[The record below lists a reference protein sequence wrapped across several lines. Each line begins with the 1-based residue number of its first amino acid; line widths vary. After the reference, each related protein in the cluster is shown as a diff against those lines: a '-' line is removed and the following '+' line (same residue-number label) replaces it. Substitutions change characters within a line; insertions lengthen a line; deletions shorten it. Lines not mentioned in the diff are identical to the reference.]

1 MNTIIKS
8 IRAHLNMSQTEFA
21 ELLGVTFATVNRW
34 ENGRAMPNKLAQ
46 TKIFD
51 ICQEKNVPIYQM
63 VLDKIE
69 RVVSEITV
77 EDDHILLYHGSKSGI
92 HGPISLRSREH
103 CDFGKGFY
111 MGTDPSQCLT
121 LICDFPKSKFYVVS
135 VNLKDLQK
143 KEIPVNIDWAMLVA
157 YNRDKMNK
165 IKGTALYRKY
175 SEMTKESDLV
185 IGCIADD
192 RMFFVIDNFFQ
203 GTITDAA
210 LINSLSALNLG
221 KQYVMVTQKGC
232 DNTKIV
238 AEINLSDLER
248 LSIQTVAEDNR
259 NKGVSFANEIC
270 KNHRREGK
278 YFDEL
283 LEEAGG

>member
-8 IRAHLNMSQTEFA
+8 IRSHLNMSQTEFA

-34 ENGRAMPNKLAQ
+34 ENGRAKPNKLAQ
-46 TKIFD
+46 TKIYD
-51 ICQEKNVPIYQM
+51 ICRERNVPLYQM

-69 RVVSEITV
+69 RVTAEIEV
-77 EDDHILLYHGSKSGI
+77 AEGHILLYHGSKTGI
-92 HGPISLRSREH
+92 DGAIALHSREH

-121 LICDFPKSKFYVVS
+121 LICDFPDSKLYILS
-135 VNLKDLQK
+135 VNLNDLQSM
-143 KEIPVNIDWAMLVA
+143 EIPAGIDWAMLVA
-157 YNRDKMNK
+157 YNRDKMQK
-165 IKGTALYRKY
+165 IQGTNLHRKY
-175 SEMTKESDLV
+175 SGMTKECDLV

-192 RMFFVIDNFFQ
+192 RMFVVMDSFFQ

-232 DNTKIV
+232 EHTKIA
-238 AEINLSDLER
+238 AEVELSDLER
-248 LSIQTVAEDNR
+248 MSIQEVAVDNR
-259 NKGVSFANEIC
+259 NRGVSFANEIC
-270 KNHRREGK
+270 RNYRREGK

-283 LEEAGG
+283 LEETEG